1 MIVADQQERKNA
13 LEEYIYEM
21 RGKLEDRYAIYV
33 QESEKS
39 DLLKGLSESEDWLY
53 SEEGEDAQKSAYVK
67 RLDGLK
73 VKGDPIMLRW
83 RENDDRPKA
92 ASQLREALNTY
103 LTQAQSDDEKYS
115 HIESADKE
123 KVVSSHFK
131 L

>member
-1 MIVADQQERKNA
+1 MQQERKNA

-39 DLLKGLSESEDWLY
+39 SLLKGLQESEDWLY

-67 RLDGLK
+67 RLDTLK
-73 VKGDPIMLRW
+73 ATGDPIVLRW
-83 RENDDRPKA
+83 RENDERPKA
-92 ASQLREALNTY
+92 ASALREALNTY
-103 LTQAQSDDEKYS
+103 LSMAQAGDEKHS
-115 HIESADKE
+115 HIDQADKE
-123 KVVSSHFK
+123 KVVSHVPYT